1 MLKRNV
7 PLIIVFFTSII
18 LIIAFFIPHRPFG
31 DLESRFLNWYAIV
44 AGFTLLLGLD
54 SLTRHHLIQVFR
66 RRPGWPYSLLLVLS
80 LVATVTLGLYSWFKY
95 RSPFDLRAPF
105 MWLIYTPMIIP
116 LQSTMFASLAFFIV
130 SAAYRAFRIRNFAAT
145 LLLVAACLVMI
156 GNVPL
161 GGTIW
166 RGIVSLA
173 HAVAPSLD
181 PARLDRMEAFAAIKD
196 WLMSTPQA
204 AASRG
209 INIGLSLGGMAM
221 SLRIILGI
229 ERTYMS

>member
-1 MLKRNV
+1 MLKRTV
-7 PLIIVFFTSII
+7 PLIIVLLTSLL
-18 LIIAFFIPHRPFG
+18 LIVAFFIPHRPFG
-31 DLESRFLNWYAIV
+31 DLESRFLNWYTIV

-54 SLTRHHLIQVFR
+54 SLARHHLVRVFR
-66 RRPGWPYSLLLVLS
+66 RSPGWPYSLLLVLS
-80 LVATVTLGLYSWFKY
+80 LLTTVVLGLYSWFRF
-95 RSPFDLRAPF
+95 RSPFALQAPF
-105 MWLIYTPMIIP
+105 MWLYTHMIIP

-130 SAAYRAFRIRNFAAT
+130 SAAYRSFRVRNFAAT

-161 GGTIW
+161 GSDIW
-166 RGIVSLA
+166 
-173 HAVAPSLD
+173 HAVARLVHVVA
-181 PARLDRMEAFAAIKD
+181 PAVDLNRLAGIEVFAAVKD

-204 AASRG
+204 AAGRG
-209 INIGLSLGGMAM
+209 IGIGLALGGMAL

>member
-7 PLIIVFFTSII
+7 PLIIVFLTAVI
-18 LIIAFFIPHRPFG
+18 LIVAFFIPHRPFG

-54 SLTRHHLIQVFR
+54 SLTRHHVVKVFR
-66 RRPGWPYSLLLVLS
+66 RTPGWFHSLLLILS
-80 LVATVTLGLYSWFKY
+80 LIATVTLGLYSWFKY
-95 RSPFDLRAPF
+95 RTPFDLRAPF
-105 MWLIYTPMIIP
+105 MWLYTFMIVP

-145 LLLVAACLVMI
+145 LLLIAACMVMI

-161 GGTIW
+161 GGTLW
-166 RGIVSLA
+166 RGIGAFVHLIIPGVD
-173 HAVAPSLD
+173 VARFGGL
-181 PARLDRMEAFAAIKD
+181 EGFAAVKD

-204 AASRG
+204 AAARG
-209 INIGLSLGGMAM
+209 IAIGLSLGGIAM

-229 ERTYMS
+229 ERSYMS